1 MNYKN
6 IINMSRIR
14 TIFDNLSSTAP
25 TRNFPITME
34 DIHSA
39 IIDGNED
46 LVISMLRSSSVSI
59 NQSLDRDPYR
69 NTLLHIAIQLKNIK
83 IIKILIEYGADL
95 RIKNKFGDS
104 ACDLLSKSGLGKLL
118 EDLLEF
124 RVVEIN
130 KLKIELDKK
139 DKLINDLENSKSNLN
154 NSLTILRDEIITLKK
169 RNIDLEK
176 TCDNLLEST
185 MKKRR

>member
-1 MNYKN
+1 
-6 IINMSRIR
+6 MSRIR
-14 TIFDNLSSTAP
+14 TIFDSVTS
-25 TRNFPITME
+25 TRNPSITLE
-34 DIHSA
+34 DIHMA
-39 IIDGNED
+39 IIEGNED
-46 LVISMLRSSSVSI
+46 RIISMLKSTNISI

-69 NTLLHIAIQLKNIK
+69 NTLLHIAIQLKNIR
-83 IIKILIEYGADL
+83 IIKILIEMGADL

-104 ACDLLSKSGLGKLL
+104 PCDMLSKSGLGKLL

-130 KLKIELDKK
+130 KLRLELDKK
-139 DKLINDLENSKSNLN
+139 DKLINDLENSKNNLSASIN
-154 NSLTILRDEIITLKK
+154 ILRDENNNLKK
-169 RNIDLEK
+169 RNLDLEK